1 MDLDI
6 TNYDYDDILKLFA
19 IGKHFNEEDL
29 KSAKKRVLASH
40 PDKSGLDKSYFLFF
54 SSAYKILFNI
64 YNFREKHS
72 SLTNLNN
79 YNENY
84 EADKDEVNEELIHKI
99 MTTKSTQEF
108 NKWFNEQ
115 FDTMKIANDY
125 EENEELI
132 HKIMTTKSTQE
143 FNKWFN
149 EQFDTM
155 KIANDYEENGYG
167 DWLNS
172 SNNEE
177 TVKCTDIN
185 SIHKIM
191 EEKKKVLRS
200 NNLIKKKDISEFN
213 NTNYCE
219 LTNSK
224 PEDYSSGL
232 FSKFQYEDLKK
243 AHEESIIPVTN
254 EDNISNYTS
263 LDDIKFKRTQQ
274 SIVPM
279 KNDEANKYLNKTK
292 EDENDISCMR
302 AYNLYKQDEINKKN
316 NDKFWSNLKQLL

>member
-6 TNYDYDDILKLFA
+6 TNYDYEDILKLFN
-19 IGKHFNEEDL
+19 ISKQFNEEDL
-29 KSAKKRVLASH
+29 KSAKKKVLASH

-84 EADKDEVNEELIHKI
+84 DAHKDEVNEELIHKI

-115 FDTMKIANDY
+115 FDTMKITNDY
-125 EENEELI
+125 D
-132 HKIMTTKSTQE
+132 K
-143 FNKWFN
+143 
-149 EQFDTM
+149 
-155 KIANDYEENGYG
+155 NGYG
-167 DWLNS
+167 DWLNGN
-172 SNNEE
+172 NNEE

-191 EEKKKVLRS
+191 EEKKKLLRS
-200 NNLIKKKDISEFN
+200 HNLIKKKDICEFN
-213 NTNYCE
+213 NTNYCD
-219 LTNSK
+219 LINSK

-254 EDNISNYTS
+254 EDNISNYS
-263 LDDIKFKRTQQ
+263 SYDDIKFKRTQQ
-274 SIVPM
+274 SITPM
-279 KNDEANKYLNKTK
+279 KTDEANKYLNKSK
-292 EDENDISCMR
+292 EDENALSSMR
-302 AYNLYKQDEINKKN
+302 AYNLFKQDEINKKKN
-316 NDKFWSNLKQLL
+316 EKFWNNLKQLL

>member
-6 TNYDYDDILKLFA
+6 TNYDYEDILKLFN
-19 IGKHFNEEDL
+19 ISKQFNEEDL

-72 SLTNLNN
+72 SFTNLNN

-84 EADKDEVNEELIHKI
+84 NADKDETNELLIHKI

-115 FDTMKIANDY
+115 FNTMKI
-125 EENEELI
+125 
-132 HKIMTTKSTQE
+132 S
-143 FNKWFN
+143 
-149 EQFDTM
+149 
-155 KIANDYEENGYG
+155 NDYEENGYG
-167 DWLNS
+167 DWLNT
-172 SNNEE
+172 SNTEE
-177 TVKCTDIN
+177 IVKCTDLN
-185 SIHKIM
+185 SMNKIM
-191 EEKKKVLRS
+191 EEKKRVLRS
-200 NNLIKKKDISEFN
+200 HNLIKKKDVSEFN
-213 NTNYCE
+213 NNQYCD

-254 EDNISNYTS
+254 EDNISNYS
-263 LDDIKFKRTQQ
+263 SYDDIKFKRTQQ

-279 KNDEANKYLNKTK
+279 KSEEANKYLNKSK
-292 EDENDISCMR
+292 EDENNISSMR
-302 AYNLYKQDEINKKN
+302 AYHLFKQDEINKKN
-316 NDKFWSNLKQLL
+316 NDKFWNNLKQLL

>member
-6 TNYDYDDILKLFA
+6 SNYDYEDILKLFN
-19 IGKHFNEEDL
+19 ISRQFTTEDL
-29 KSAKKRVLASH
+29 KNAKKRVLASH

-84 EADKDEVNEELIHKI
+84 NADKDEANELLIHKI
-99 MTTKSTQEF
+99 MTTKSKQEF

-115 FDTMKIANDY
+115 FNTMKI
-125 EENEELI
+125 
-132 HKIMTTKSTQE
+132 S
-143 FNKWFN
+143 
-149 EQFDTM
+149 
-155 KIANDYEENGYG
+155 NDYEENGYG

-172 SNNEE
+172 SSSEE
-177 TVKCTDIN
+177 IVKCTDLN
-185 SIHKIM
+185 SMNKIM
-191 EEKKKVLRS
+191 EEKKKVLRTQM
-200 NNLIKKKDISEFN
+200 LIKKRDISEFN
-213 NTNYCE
+213 NNQYCD

-232 FSKFQYEDLKK
+232 FSKFHYEDLKK

-254 EDNISNYTS
+254 EDNISNYS
-263 LDDIKFKRTQQ
+263 SYDDIKFKRAQQ
-274 SIVPM
+274 SIAPM
-279 KNDEANKYLNKTK
+279 KNEEANKYLNKSK
-292 EDENDISCMR
+292 EDENNISSMR
-302 AYNLYKQDEINKKN
+302 AYNLFKQDEINKKN
-316 NDKFWSNLKQLL
+316 NDKFWNNLKQLL

>member
-6 TNYDYDDILKLFA
+6 TNYDYDDILKLFN
-19 IGKHFNEEDL
+19 IGKQFNEEDL

-72 SLTNLNN
+72 SLKNLNN

-84 EADKDEVNEELIHKI
+84 DAHKDEVNEELIHKI

-115 FDTMKIANDY
+115 FDTMKISNDY
-125 EENEELI
+125 D
-132 HKIMTTKSTQE
+132 K
-143 FNKWFN
+143 
-149 EQFDTM
+149 
-155 KIANDYEENGYG
+155 NGYG
-167 DWLNS
+167 DWLNA
-172 SNNEE
+172 NNTEE
-177 TVKCTDIN
+177 IVKCNDIN

-200 NNLIKKKDISEFN
+200 HNLIKKKDISEFN
-213 NTNYCE
+213 NSNYCD

-254 EDNISNYTS
+254 EDNINNYS
-263 LDDIKFKRTQQ
+263 SYDDIKFKRAQQ

-279 KNDEANKYLNKTK
+279 KTDDANKYLNKSK
-292 EDENDISCMR
+292 EDENALSSMR
-302 AYNLYKQDEINKKN
+302 AYNLFKQDEINKKKN
-316 NDKFWSNLKQLL
+316 EKFWNNLKQLL

>member
-6 TNYDYDDILKLFA
+6 TNYDYDDILKLFN
-19 IGKHFNEEDL
+19 ISKQFNEEDL
-29 KSAKKRVLASH
+29 KNAKKRVLASH

-72 SLTNLNN
+72 SLKNLNN

-84 EADKDEVNEELIHKI
+84 DAHKDEVNEELIHKI

-115 FDTMKIANDY
+115 FDTMKITNDY
-125 EENEELI
+125 E
-132 HKIMTTKSTQE
+132 K
-143 FNKWFN
+143 
-149 EQFDTM
+149 
-155 KIANDYEENGYG
+155 NGYG
-167 DWLNS
+167 DWLNA
-172 SNNEE
+172 NNTEE
-177 TVKCTDIN
+177 IVKCTDIN

-191 EEKKKVLRS
+191 EEKKKLLRS
-200 NNLIKKKDISEFN
+200 HNLIKKKDICEFN
-213 NTNYCE
+213 NTNYCD

-254 EDNISNYTS
+254 EDNISNYS
-263 LDDIKFKRTQQ
+263 SYDDIKFKRTQQ

-279 KNDEANKYLNKTK
+279 KTDEANKYLNKSK
-292 EDENDISCMR
+292 EDENALSSMR
-302 AYNLYKQDEINKKN
+302 AYNLFKQDEINKKKN
-316 NDKFWSNLKQLL
+316 EKFWNNLKQLL